1 MLLGGVGRWKEQVQ
15 GWHWQKT
22 EGDEQRRFQRLPN
35 ERLQLSVDD
44 SELPISSFSIYIYMY
59 VGDPHLSLPTLDGL
73 GYARTWLLRY
83 WP

>member
-15 GWHWQKT
+15 GSHWQKT

-44 SELPISSFSIYIYMY
+44 SELPISSFSIYIYICMWAT
-59 VGDPHLSLPTLDGL
+59 PTFPFLLSTASVMPEHGF
-73 GYARTWLLRY
+73 
-83 WP
+83 